1 VRAFAIC
8 GHTPLVAAAHH
19 RMLERGMNTL
29 SVWCFRDPAAAE
41 RLVCRLDDTAGNDRV
56 TVDDAAFVAWP
67 SGRRT
72 PVTHELGSIT
82 GPGKLW
88 GGFWGMLLGLIFLTP
103 LAGPTFGAAAG
114 AVAGSFSE
122 FGVSDDFVMR
132 VRQEVTPGTSAIF
145 TLSTRAS
152 ARLIAEAFEGT
163 GVSVLASELSVE
175 QEELLREALSDR

>member
-1 VRAFAIC
+1 M
-8 GHTPLVAAAHH
+8 T
-19 RMLERGMNTL
+19 TL
-29 SVWCFRDPAAAE
+29 SVWCFPDPDAAE
-41 RLVCRLDDTAGNDRV
+41 RLVCRLDDPARDGRV
-56 TVDDAAFVAWP
+56 TIDDAAVVAWP

-72 PVTHELGSIT
+72 PVTRELGSIT

-88 GGFWGMLLGLIFLTP
+88 GGFWGILLGLIFLTP

-132 VRQEVTPGTSAIF
+132 VRELVTPGTSAIF

-152 ARLIAEAFEGT
+152 ARRIAEVFEGFD
-163 GVSVLASELSVE
+163 VSVLCSELSLE
-175 QEELLREALSDR
+175 QEERLREALSDR

>member
-1 VRAFAIC
+1 
-8 GHTPLVAAAHH
+8 
-19 RMLERGMNTL
+19 MNTL
-29 SVWCFRDPAAAE
+29 SVWCFADPAAAE
-41 RLVCRLDDTAGNDRV
+41 RLVSRLDDAAGDDPV
-56 TVDDAAFVAWP
+56 TIDDAAFVAWP

-72 PVTHELGSIT
+72 PTTHELGSIT

-88 GGFWGMLLGLIFLTP
+88 GGFWGILLGLIFLTP

-132 VRQEVTPGTSAIF
+132 VREEVTPGTSAIF

-152 ARLIAEAFEGT
+152 ARRIAERFEGLD
-163 GVSVLASELSVE
+163 VAVLCSELSVE
-175 QEELLREALSDR
+175 QVERLREALSDR